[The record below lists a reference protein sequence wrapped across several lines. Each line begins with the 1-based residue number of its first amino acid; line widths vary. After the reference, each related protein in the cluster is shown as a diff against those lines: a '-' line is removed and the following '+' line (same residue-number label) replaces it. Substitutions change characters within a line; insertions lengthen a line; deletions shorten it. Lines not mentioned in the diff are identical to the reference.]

1 MADYST
7 MLGPETDYTLP
18 IPPVSE
24 YMLPISP
31 VTEYSLVH
39 FFMLPSSPGSID
51 TLSQDVLD
59 GMLQS
64 EIDELSQT

>member
-7 MLGPETDYTLP
+7 MLGPETDYT
-18 IPPVSE
+18 
-24 YMLPISP
+24 LPISP